1 MEQSL
6 PWQLCSLCSSPANA
20 QKAVTAQRGEQE
32 NQSPVRPGEEARRGQ
47 ERLVRS
53 PARLLQAW
61 HRGSSTTAFSGVA
74 ASCHRSEEA
83 AFCLGGQRRRQGGWE
98 ARAGQRRKEP
108 GAHGQHP
115 LLAPGD
121 ATARGGRAG
130 EASSPPAARSGPAK
144 ASPGSRQRL
153 ENNHQGSAGRG
164 ERASSTLPCTAGRW
178 HAWMSP
184 ARRSPIPEG
193 AEANSPGH
201 INGSAWPKA
210 RFHAGEANYSWLI
223 SLLV

>member
-1 MEQSL
+1 MGSQSWAEEEGAGS
-6 PWQLCSLCSSPANA
+6 PRSASPAGP
-20 QKAVTAQRGEQE
+20 T
-32 NQSPVRPGEEARRGQ
+32 
-47 ERLVRS
+47 
-53 PARLLQAW
+53 
-61 HRGSSTTAFSGVA
+61 
-74 ASCHRSEEA
+74 
-83 AFCLGGQRRRQGGWE
+83 
-98 ARAGQRRKEP
+98 
-108 GAHGQHP
+108 
-115 LLAPGD
+115 D

-164 ERASSTLPCTAGRW
+164 ERVSSTLPCTAGRW

-210 RFHAGEANYSWLI
+210 SFHAGEANYSWLI